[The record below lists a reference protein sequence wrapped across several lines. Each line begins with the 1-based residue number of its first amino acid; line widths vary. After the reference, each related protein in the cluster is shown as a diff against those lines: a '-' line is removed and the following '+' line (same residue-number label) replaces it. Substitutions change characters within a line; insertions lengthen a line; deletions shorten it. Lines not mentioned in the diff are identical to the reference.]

1 MRIAVFVLF
10 SILLYSCSSTPSRP
24 LFSDYMEVR
33 EIRSDDLLASRFR
46 DTEGEEYRL
55 GDPVIMGKSV
65 SRLQV
70 KRVSDDRYDLYVTL
84 LGVDDARWRRFSR
97 SRGRQAALVVDGVIR
112 SVFDVQNPGTP
123 VEGEVLI
130 VPIPNVASSEIDA
143 EKLDRFLEDNRPAK
157 RKAAE
162 EL

>member
-1 MRIAVFVLF
+1 MR
-10 SILLYSCSSTPSRP
+10 P
-24 LFSDYMEVR
+24 
-33 EIRSDDLLASRFR
+33 DDLLASRFR
-46 DTEGEEYRL
+46 NAEGEEYRL
-55 GDPVIMGKSV
+55 GDPVIMGKSA

-84 LGVDDARWRRFSR
+84 LGVDDARWRRFAR

-130 VPIPNVASSEIDA
+130 VPVPNAASSETEA
-143 EKLDRFLEDNRPAK
+143 EKLDRFLEDNRPAR
-157 RKAAE
+157 RKTKDE
-162 EL
+162 S